1 MNPDVERDARDP
13 RDVHEQPDAEQL
25 AQMQQYQQ
33 QEIPGSSQ
41 AEIVSLIFAAVM
53 ILATVGCFIWLI

>member
-1 MNPDVERDARDP
+1 MTNADTGHEADVEEMR
-13 RDVHEQPDAEQL
+13 
-25 AQMQQYQQ
+25 QQHLQ